1 MIPDSGGAGE
11 FRGGVGQ
18 EVTLRNDTGKPMTV
32 LSMGNRTEFAAPG
45 YNKGKPGALRE
56 HQING
61 KTINPKGA
69 HVLAPLD
76 TITLRQ
82 AGGGGIGDPRMRE
95 KKKIE
100 RDLALG
106 LVSKQGAERDYGYN
120 A

>member
-1 MIPDSGGAGE
+1 MYK
-11 FRGGVGQ
+11 RQ
-18 EVTLRNDTGKPMTV
+18 
-32 LSMGNRTEFAAPG
+32 
-45 YNKGKPGALRE
+45 LRE

-95 KKKIE
+95 KKKIK

-106 LVSKQGAERDYGYN
+106 LVSKEGAERDYGYN